1 MSKHLRTVEKIPD
14 RIIGAHL
21 EGNPAL
27 SIVIGYAPTEVSDKD
42 DKTNFYDQ
50 LQDAIENI
58 PTHNTIVLLGDFNA
72 RIGQDSHTA
81 NPRVIGKFTY
91 HDQTNENGEL
101 LTSSC
106 ERHNLRPTQF
116 RFPHPKG
123 RVWTWEHPSDQRAQL
138 DHIIIN
144 AKWLNSVRNCRAY
157 WSVELDSD
165 HRVVSAIVRIS
176 LRIHDANPVKRKRY
190 DWKKLEPVPIRVA
203 TRTEESL

>member
-1 MSKHLRTVEKIPD
+1 MSKHLRTVEKVSD

-27 SIVIGYAPTEVSDKD
+27 SIVIGYAPTEGSDKD
-42 DKTNFYDQ
+42 DKTNFYEQ
-50 LQDAIENI
+50 LQDALENI
-58 PTHNTIVLLGDFNA
+58 PTHNTVVLLGDFNA

-81 NPRVIGKFTY
+81 NPRVTGKFTF

-101 LTSSC
+101 LTSFC
-106 ERHNLRPTQF
+106 ERHNLPPTQF
-116 RFPHPKG
+116 RFPYPKG
-123 RVWTWEHPSDQRAQL
+123 RVWTWEHPSGQRPQL

-165 HRVVSAIVRIS
+165 HRIVSALVKIS
-176 LRIHDANPVKRKRY
+176 LRIQGANPIKRKRY
-190 DWKKLEPVPIRVA
+190 DWKKLEPVP